1 MEHSNQIHGKAEWQE
16 LRRPGIPLT
25 PEGMR
30 RFTFMMTGAT
40 LVFTVAGCNEIFEV
54 FFPGGRVQLSAS
66 STLTTFV
73 STMSL
78 RTSWVAPIRFPLAV
92 VVYQ

>member
-16 LRRPGIPLT
+16 LRRPGVPLT

-54 FFPGGRVQLSAS
+54 FFPWGTGAAVSKLDFDHLCIYHVSEN
-66 STLTTFV
+66 FV
-73 STMSL
+73 SHWL
-78 RTSWVAPIRFPLAV
+78 
-92 VVYQ
+92 